1 MEKSVLSAD
10 VVVVGFGKGGKT
22 VAHALADAGKRVVM
36 VEQSESMYGGTCP
49 NVGCVPT
56 KMLVH
61 YSNAK
66 RSDDDAREF
75 FVNSIEG
82 VRDLTSEFRAGN
94 FDGLDGKDTA
104 TVLTGTA
111 VFVDPHTVAVGAG
124 GDAIT
129 VTAPTILVNTGS
141 EPIVPDIPGLT
152 DSSHLVSST
161 DLTQTA
167 TLPERLVVI
176 GGGYLGLE
184 FASIYQHFG
193 TEVSVVESA
202 DRLLGREDEDVA
214 DSVIRALVDDGVQ
227 IITGASITEVRD
239 RGAVSAVIYEKDGKT
254 FSIEG
259 TALLAA
265 TGRRAATANLRL
277 DAAGVQTAPNG
288 AVTVDEHLRTTQP
301 HIFALGDVNG
311 GPQFTYI
318 SLDDAR
324 IVLDQILGEGKRS
337 TADRVAVPHT
347 LFVTPPLST
356 VGITEREARAQG
368 LNVKVA
374 RENVADILAMPR
386 AYTVEETR
394 GLMKFVVDADTDFIL
409 GAALH
414 SIDAQEIINTVA
426 LAIRHNVT
434 ATELRN
440 SIYTHPSS
448 TEALNE
454 VFDMVIS

>member
-1 MEKSVLSAD
+1 MGKAALSAD
-10 VVVVGFGKGGKT
+10 VVVIGFGKGGKS
-22 VAHALADAGKRVVM
+22 VAHALADVGRRVVM
-36 VEQSESMYGGTCP
+36 IEQSENMYGGTWP

-66 RSDDDAREF
+66 RIHDDAQDF
-75 FVNSIEG
+75 FANSIDG
-82 VRDLTSEFRAGN
+82 VRALTSTFRAGN

-111 VFVDPHTVAVGAG
+111 VFVDPHTVSVGAG
-124 GDAIT
+124 EDAIA

-141 EPIVPDIPGLT
+141 EPVVPGIPGLKE
-152 DSSHLVSST
+152 SSHLVSST
-161 DLTQTA
+161 DLTQT
-167 TLPERLVVI
+167 TSLPERLVVI

-193 TEVSVVESA
+193 SEVTVIESA

-214 DSVIRALVDDGVQ
+214 DSVTRALAGDGVQ
-227 IITGASITEVRD
+227 IITGATVTEVRD
-239 RGAVSAVIYEKDGKT
+239 RGATSAVIYERNGET
-254 FSIEG
+254 LSVEG

-265 TGRRAATANLRL
+265 TGRSPATANLRL
-277 DAAGVQTAPNG
+277 DAAGVETAPNG

-311 GPQFTYI
+311 GPQFTYV

-324 IVLDQILGEGKRS
+324 VVLDQILGEGKR
-337 TADRVAVPHT
+337 TKADRVAVPHT
-347 LFVTPPLST
+347 LFVTPPLAT
-356 VGITEREARAQG
+356 VGITETEARAQG

-374 RENVADILAMPR
+374 RQNVADILAMPR

-394 GLMKFVVDADTDFIL
+394 GVMKFIIDADTDFVL

-454 VFDMVIS
+454 VFDKVIS